1 MIDMLTRHAIQ
12 VLRHAG
18 HDQADVARLIGV
30 GVRTVRRVD
39 GEADVTHIDDAT
51 ERGRRAI
58 GRPAKAEPYRSLIA
72 EILAQQPD
80 LLSVEILRRV
90 KLKGYDGGKTA
101 LYDLISTL
109 RPTTVRPVVRFEGLA
124 GEFSQHDFG
133 HVDVHFLDGRK
144 KRVHFFASRLKYSRW
159 VEVTIVP
166 DERAETLVRTFVDHL
181 AAIGGVPLLAVFDR
195 PKTVALKWTRD
206 GRVTDWN
213 PLFAGVALDLSVGIE
228 VCWPASPWQKGS
240 VENLVGWAKGSFF
253 KQRRFLDD
261 EDLLT
266 QLAEWRTEVNTQ
278 RPCRATK
285 VIPAV
290 RLEEERPR
298 LRPLKV
304 MPADLAVRVPVVV
317 GPTGDVI
324 HDLHPYS
331 MPPDAIGIA
340 GTLYLYRDR
349 VRIVV
354 GRFEVTHERKFQPGE
369 GSTLP
374 EHRAQLVAAVSGK
387 RAKRYLQ
394 REHLLKLGPDAL
406 AYLTEL
412 THRRPQVWL
421 RDIDRLHT
429 LLATYGDDAMRAAF
443 ARGVAEHAI
452 GAEYIA
458 HFLAEAVTTPGPI
471 EGESTGQPDARSSR
485 RGHPGQSSLSHE
497 QLSLDLPSATANSA
511 PRGARVEAAAGA
523 RRAGAKR
530 RASTRASTAL
540 PFDADGG
547 RR

>member
-1 MIDMLTRHAIQ
+1 MFDMLKRHEIQ
-12 VLRHAG
+12 VLRRAG
-18 HDQADVARLIGV
+18 HSQIEVAMLAGVAR
-30 GVRTVRRVD
+30 RTVQRVD
-39 GEADVTHIDDAT
+39 TEAAVTHIDTAG
-51 ERGRRAI
+51 EREARGI
-58 GRPAKAEPYRSLIA
+58 GRPAKAEPFRSVIA
-72 EILAQQPD
+72 EILAQEPE
-80 LLSVEILRRV
+80 LLSVEILRRT

-101 LYDLISTL
+101 LFALISAL
-109 RPTTVRPVVRFEGLA
+109 RPKTVRPLVRFEGLP

-133 HVDVHFLDGRK
+133 HVDVRFLDGPE

-159 VEVTIVP
+159 VEVTLVP
-166 DERAETLVRTFVDHL
+166 DERSETLVRTFVDHL
-181 AAIGGVPLLAVFDR
+181 AGIGGVPLLAVFDR

-206 GRVTDWN
+206 GHVTEWN
-213 PLFAGVALDLSVGIE
+213 PLFAGVALDLTVGIE

-240 VENLVGWAKGSFF
+240 IENLVGWVKGSFF
-253 KQRRFLDD
+253 KQRRFVDD
-261 EDLLT
+261 DDLRT

-285 VIPAV
+285 VIPVV

-304 MPADLAVRVPVVV
+304 APSDLALRVPVVV
-317 GPTGDVI
+317 GPTAEVM
-324 HDLHPYS
+324 HDTHPYS

-340 GTLYLYRDR
+340 GTLFLYRDR
-349 VRIVV
+349 VRIVA
-354 GRFEVTHERKFQPGE
+354 GRFDVAHERKFAPGE

-374 EHRAQLVAAVSGK
+374 EHRAQHVAAVSGK

-394 REHLLKLGPDAL
+394 REHLLKLGPEAL

-429 LLATYGDDAMRAAF
+429 LLATYGDEAMRAAL

-458 HFLAEAVTTPGPI
+458 HFLADAVTTPRPI
-471 EGESTGQPDARSSR
+471 EGDSTGQPDVRSSFVE
-485 RGHPGQSSLSHE
+485 HPDRSSSRSE
-497 QLSLDLPSATANSA
+497 QLSLDLPSATANRA
-511 PRGARVEAAAGA
+511 LRGARVQAAAGA

-530 RASTRASTAL
+530 RAWTQASTAL

-547 RR
+547 RS

>member
-1 MIDMLTRHAIQ
+1 MIDMLKRHEIQ
-12 VLRHAG
+12 VLRRAG
-18 HDQADVARLIGV
+18 HSQIEVATLAGV
-30 GVRTVRRVD
+30 SRRSVQRVD
-39 GEADVTHIDDAT
+39 TEATVTQIDAAR
-51 ERGRRAI
+51 EREVRGI
-58 GRPAKAEPYRSLIA
+58 GRPATAEPFRSVIA
-72 EILAQQPD
+72 EILAQEPA
-80 LLSVEILRRV
+80 LLSVEILRRA
-90 KLKGYDGGKTA
+90 KLKGYAGGKTA
-101 LYDLISTL
+101 LYTLISAL
-109 RPTTVRPVVRFEGLA
+109 RPRTIRPLVRFEGLA
-124 GEFSQHDFG
+124 GEFTQHDFG
-133 HVDVHFLDGRK
+133 HVDVRFLNGTE

-166 DERAETLVRTFVDHL
+166 DECTETLVRTFVDHF
-181 AAIGGVPLLAVFDR
+181 AAIDGVPLLAVFDR

-206 GRVTDWN
+206 GHVTEWN

-240 VENLVGWAKGSFF
+240 IENLVGWVKGSFF
-253 KQRRFLDD
+253 KQRRFVDD
-261 EDLLT
+261 EDLLQ

-290 RLEEERPR
+290 RLDEERPR

-304 MPADLAVRVPVVV
+304 LPDDLAVRVPIVV
-317 GPTGDVI
+317 GPTAEVI
-324 HDLHPYS
+324 HDTHPYS

-340 GTLYLYRDR
+340 GTLYLYRTR
-349 VRIVV
+349 VRIVA
-354 GRFEVTHERKFQPGE
+354 GRFEVTHERKFVPGE

-374 EHRAQLVAAVSGK
+374 EHRAQHVAAVSGK

-394 REHLLKLGPDAL
+394 REHLLKLGPEAL

-429 LLATYGDDAMRAAF
+429 LLATYGDDAMRAAL
-443 ARGVAEHAI
+443 ARGVAEQAI

-458 HFLAEAVTTPGPI
+458 HFLADAVTTPTPI
-471 EGESTGQPDARSSR
+471 EGDTPGQPDPRSPSIE
-485 RGHPGQSSLSHE
+485 HPGQSSLSSE
-497 QLSLDLPSATANSA
+497 QLSLDLPSATATSA
-511 PRGARVEAAAGA
+511 PRAARVQAAVGA

-530 RASTRASTAL
+530 RAWTRGSTVL

-547 RR
+547 R

>member
-18 HDQADVARLIGV
+18 HDQTDVARLLGV

-39 GEADVTHIDDAT
+39 DEPDVAQIDDAH
-51 ERGRRAI
+51 ERARRAI
-58 GRPAKAEPYRSLIA
+58 GRPAKAEPYRALIA
-72 EILAQQPD
+72 EILATEPD
-80 LLSVEILRRV
+80 LLSVEILRRA
-90 KLKGYDGGKTA
+90 KLKGYGGGKTA
-101 LYDLISTL
+101 LYDLIGTL
-109 RPTTVRPVVRFEGLA
+109 RPKTVRPVVRFEGLA
-124 GEFSQHDFG
+124 GEFTQHDFG
-133 HVDVHFLDGRK
+133 HVDVRFLDTTK

-181 AAIGGVPLLAVFDR
+181 AAVGGVPLLAVFDR

-206 GRVTDWN
+206 GRVTEWN
-213 PLFAGVALDLSVGIE
+213 PIFAGVALDLSVGIE
-228 VCWPASPWQKGS
+228 VCWPAAPWQKGS
-240 VENLVGWAKGSFF
+240 IENLVRWVKGSFF
-253 KQRRFLDD
+253 TQRRFVDD
-261 EDLLT
+261 EDLLQ

-290 RLEEERPR
+290 RLEEERSR

-304 MPADLAVRVPVVV
+304 APEDLALRVPIVVDPMAEV
-317 GPTGDVI
+317 V
-324 HDLHPYS
+324 HDTHPYS

-349 VRIVV
+349 VRIVA
-354 GRFEVTHERKFQPGE
+354 GRFEVTHERKFKPGD
-369 GSTLP
+369 GSILP
-374 EHRAQLVAAVSGK
+374 EHRAQHVAAVSGK

-394 REHLLKLGPDAL
+394 REHLLKLGPEAL

-412 THRRPQVWL
+412 THRRPRVWV
-421 RDIDRLHT
+421 RDVDRLHT
-429 LLATYGDDAMRAAF
+429 LLATHGDDAMRAAF
-443 ARGVAEHAI
+443 ARGIAEQAI

-458 HFLAEAVTTPGPI
+458 HFLADAVTTPRPI
-471 EGESTGQPDARSSR
+471 EGDTPGQPDARSPSI
-485 RGHPGQSSLSHE
+485 GHSGRSSLGPE
-497 QLSLDLPSATANSA
+497 QLSLDLPSATATRASRA
-511 PRGARVEAAAGA
+511 ARVQPAAGA

-530 RASTRASTAL
+530 RGWTRASTML